1 VFGAAAWVCHPAL
14 WCASDLPRETD
25 LIGEQLPPND
35 LPVAPGYGAKLQL
48 KGLVRWLVSP
58 NADDCPAGIH

>member
-1 VFGAAAWVCHPAL
+1 MLRLSSDP
-14 WCASDLPRETD
+14 DLPHETD

-48 KGLVRWLVSP
+48 KGLVRRLVSP
-58 NADDCPAGIH
+58 NADDCPAGLSLDGV